1 MSTEIFLRFAL
12 AIVLDAL
19 AFTLWDVGTRP
30 PLRLASDVA
39 AGVRVP
45 RLLAGGVLRFVVGC
59 ALLFVAADVARPG
72 IPSMRAFTLLETGML
87 IAALLVETLVG
98 PDVRRRLRG
107 RA

>member
-1 MSTEIFLRFAL
+1 MSAEIFVRFGL
-12 AIVLDAL
+12 AILLDAL
-19 AFTLWDVGTRP
+19 AFTLWDVGTRA

-39 AGVRVP
+39 AGVRIP
-45 RLLAGGVLRFVVGC
+45 RVLALGVLRFIIGA
-59 ALLFVAADVARPG
+59 ALLLMAADVARPA
-72 IPSMRAFTLLETGML
+72 IPSMHAFTLLETGML

>member
-1 MSTEIFLRFAL
+1 VSTEIFLRFAC

-19 AFTLWDVGTRP
+19 AFILWDVGTRP

-45 RLLAGGVLRFVVGC
+45 GVLAIGVLRFVVGA
-59 ALLFVAADVARPG
+59 ALLLMAADVARPG
-72 IPSMRAFTLLETGML
+72 IPSLQAFTLLETGML
-87 IAALLVETLVG
+87 IAALLVETFIG

-107 RA
+107 RV